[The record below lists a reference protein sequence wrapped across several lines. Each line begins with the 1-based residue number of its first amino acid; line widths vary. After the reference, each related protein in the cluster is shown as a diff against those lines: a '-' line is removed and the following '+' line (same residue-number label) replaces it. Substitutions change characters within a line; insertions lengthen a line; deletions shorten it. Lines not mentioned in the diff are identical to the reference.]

1 MATHTQ
7 DILQAWYPHRDR
19 HQWVLGTVVATLG
32 SSYRKAGALLLIN
45 DMAQLFG
52 LISGGCLEADLMRRS
67 KRVMATGVA
76 ELVSYD
82 SRDEDDVAFQLG
94 LGCGGKIDILLQ
106 PVTAE
111 NHYLQLD
118 QIYQSLSAH
127 QPMVYCSPITPSEL
141 TAAGNQACLVAPTL
155 AQLPFAI
162 ELGDKATVVTYR
174 GQQWLCR
181 WIRPQPHLAVFGGG
195 LDAQPL
201 VAMAANLGW
210 QVSVIDPRPSYG
222 RSVDFPAASRL
233 VNCSAAGLE
242 QQPWLESVDAVVIMH
257 HHIDLDVEAIQLWHN
272 KPLSYWAVLG
282 PEHRKQRLFD
292 TAGLQPEQCL
302 QPLAGPA
309 GLSLGGELPEGVALS
324 ILAECH
330 AALHGASA
338 RSISGILN
346 DTAGITS

>member
-7 DILQAWYPHRDR
+7 DILQAWYPHRDS
-19 HQWVLGTVVATLG
+19 HQWVLGTVVGTIG

-67 KRVMATGVA
+67 KRVMTTGGA

-111 NHYLQLD
+111 NHYLQLV
-118 QIYQSLSAH
+118 QVYQSLIAH
-127 QPMVYCSPITPSEL
+127 QPIVYCSPMTPAMPNED
-141 TAAGNQACLVAPTL
+141 GHQIGLVASTL
-155 AQLPFAI
+155 TQLPFAI
-162 ELGDKATVVTYR
+162 ELGNKAKSVTYCD
-174 GQQWLCR
+174 QHWLCR
-181 WIRPQPHLAVFGGG
+181 WIRPRPHLAVFGGG

-210 QVSVIDPRPSYG
+210 EVSVVDPRPSYG
-222 RSVDFPAASRL
+222 RSVDFPTASRL
-233 VNCSAAGLE
+233 LNSSAAGLE
-242 QQPWLESVDAVVIMH
+242 QQPWLESVDAVVIMN

-292 TAGLQPEQCL
+292 TAGIQPQQCR

-338 RSISGILN
+338 QSISGILN
-346 DTAGITS
+346 DTARIAP